1 MGRGLQPFPLAG
13 GCTQTPA
20 GRGTCPRSMYP
31 VPGRAVPQ
39 PLDLPS
45 AVLPTSCLCWPASP
59 LCVSSARCNS
69 GAARAGPASGVM
81 RQAVIGQRIPTSASA
96 RTEGK
101 TWGKHLL
108 FAFVTVGLANL
119 GANDWECLS
128 QNKTKNQTTKKRS
141 AWSCSG
147 CLSRRFS
154 SQGWRRS
161 AEQFFFVGSRELKCP
176 VSGHTGSER
185 GTQVGVWHLL
195 TSPPW
200 FPLLSA
206 SLRLWPG
213 FGGRAHISEGLSR
226 GLGVSTLLQREA
238 TAKQLQPSTRQS
250 NRLELP

>member
-1 MGRGLQPFPLAG
+1 MCDSRAKACSRGWQTAGRAGREQRGRTGPLGRGLQPFPLAG

-31 VPGRAVPQ
+31 VPGGAVPQ

-81 RQAVIGQRIPTSASA
+81 RQAVIGQRVPSSASA

-161 AEQFFFVGSRELKCP
+161 AEQFFVCGQQRIEVLSLRSHRL
-176 VSGHTGSER
+176 GER
-185 GTQVGVWHLL
+185 DAGRSL
-195 TSPPW
+195 
-200 FPLLSA
+200 A
-206 SLRLWPG
+206 SLNLSSLVSSALRVPEAVAWIWWPCS
-213 FGGRAHISEGLSR
+213 HL
-226 GLGVSTLLQREA
+226 
-238 TAKQLQPSTRQS
+238 
-250 NRLELP
+250 